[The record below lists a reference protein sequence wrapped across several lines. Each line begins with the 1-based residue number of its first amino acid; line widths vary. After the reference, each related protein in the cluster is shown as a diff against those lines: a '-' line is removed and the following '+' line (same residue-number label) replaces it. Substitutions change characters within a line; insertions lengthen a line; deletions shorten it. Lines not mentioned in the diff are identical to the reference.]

1 MSESNERHYCSVV
14 IPKPALGR
22 SKAALLHDF
31 KWEPGTRI
39 RVRFLAG
46 VPQLRARVRAVA
58 EEWTGPGMANLRLHF
73 LDDED
78 EGAGGDADIRIAF
91 VQGDGSWSYLGTV
104 SRRIP
109 ASEQTMN
116 YGWLTPDSDDDEL
129 HRVVRHEFGHALGLI
144 HEHQN
149 PDKPI
154 SWNREA
160 VIADLSGP
168 PNNWDPAT
176 IENNIFKR
184 YDKADVTTTPT
195 DRDSIMMYPIPA
207 TWTTDGFSVGLNRQL
222 SATDRAFIVD
232 AYPW

>member
-1 MSESNERHYCSVV
+1 MSESNERHFCSVV

-22 SKAALLHDF
+22 SKAALLNDF
-31 KWEPGTRI
+31 KWQPGTRI

-46 VPQLRARVRAVA
+46 APELRTRVQAVA
-58 EEWTGPGMANLRLHF
+58 EQWTGPGMANVRF
-73 LDDED
+73 VFVDDAD
-78 EGAGGDADIRIAF
+78 TGDADIRIAF
-91 VQGDGSWSYLGTV
+91 AQGDGSWSYLGTMCQQ
-104 SRRIP
+104 IP

-116 YGWLTPDSDDDEL
+116 YGWLTPDSDDDEV
-129 HRVVRHEFGHALGLI
+129 HRVVAHEFGHALGLI

-168 PNNWDPAT
+168 PNNWDPET

-184 YDKADVTTTPT
+184 YEPTEVTTTPT

-207 TWTTDGFSVGLNRQL
+207 SWTTDGFSVGLNTGL
-222 SATDRAFIVD
+222 STTDKTFIAG

>member
-1 MSESNERHYCSVV
+1 MSESNERHFCSVV

-22 SKAALLHDF
+22 SKAALLNDF
-31 KWEPGTRI
+31 KWQPGTRI
-39 RVRFLAG
+39 RVRFLEGA
-46 VPQLRARVRAVA
+46 PELRTRVRAVA
-58 EEWTGPGMANLRLHF
+58 EQWTGPGMANVRF
-73 LDDED
+73 VFVED
-78 EGAGGDADIRIAF
+78 ADAGDADIRIAF
-91 VQGDGSWSYLGTV
+91 AQGDGSWSYLGTMCQQ
-104 SRRIP
+104 IP

-116 YGWLTPDSDDDEL
+116 YGWLTPDSDDDEV
-129 HRVVRHEFGHALGLI
+129 HRVVAHEFGHALGLI

-168 PNNWDPAT
+168 PNNWDPET

-184 YDKADVTTTPT
+184 YEPTDVTTTPT
-195 DRDSIMMYPIPA
+195 DRYSIMMYPIPA
-207 TWTTDGFSVGLNRQL
+207 SWTTDGFSVGLNTGL
-222 SATDRAFIVD
+222 STTDKTFIAE